1 MKADKTTL
9 RPDSIEQLAD
19 VLLAQARSSHQ
30 RRVLLLAGERAWAIG
45 QAQRALAA
53 TELLAGAG
61 WLGDL
66 APDAITPVAPSRVSR
81 LLGRELPALVVDAY
95 AGFDPDAVGAAI
107 GALRGGGP
115 LLLLTPPLAQWA
127 EYPDPQHERIAV
139 APYRPEDVSGRFL
152 GRLARILAESADVV
166 RVEQERPLPRL
177 PAGTDAAA
185 PAVAAVAPYAT
196 EDQRLAVEALH
207 RVALGR
213 ARRPLLLI
221 ADRGRGK
228 SAAFGIAAAEL
239 LAMEPKR
246 ILLTGPRLDAVQAV
260 FEHATRL
267 LPEAR
272 RQPDA
277 LLREDGGWLRFIA
290 PDALALERPD
300 ADLVL
305 VDEAAALPV
314 PLLTRLLRQYPRI
327 AFATTVHGYEGTGR
341 GFLLRFVRILKE
353 QAPGWRRLRLEAP
366 IRWTPEDPLERLSFR
381 LLLLDA
387 EAVAEDEL
395 VAAERLR
402 IERLDRDALAGDEAR
417 LSQLFGLLLQA
428 HYRTRPFDLRHL
440 LDGPNVEVYA
450 QFSGK
455 HVVGAALVV
464 VEGGL
469 DEAIGGVIVRGERRL
484 RGHLIP
490 QSLAFHLG
498 LVEGV
503 SLRCAR
509 IMRLAV
515 HPAWQRRGLGSR
527 LVAALVADAA
537 ERGLDLA
544 GSSFGGDASL
554 LRFWQRCGFLP
565 VRVGMTRSS
574 NSGEHALMLLRGLSE
589 PGQALRNEA
598 RRRFLRDLPDQLTQ
612 PLRGLEPLLAIR
624 LLEGKERSHEAPDA
638 VDREQL
644 TAFAFG
650 RRSYGDSLGALR
662 RFVLHMCTRQDVLEC
677 VPAQR
682 LELLAAAVLQGRGW
696 SETAALGGLTGRN
709 DAMQAVRE
717 TLAQLI
723 GEPHESG

>member
-1 MKADKTTL
+1 
-9 RPDSIEQLAD
+9 
-19 VLLAQARSSHQ
+19 
-30 RRVLLLAGERAWAIG
+30 
-45 QAQRALAA
+45 
-53 TELLAGAG
+53 
-61 WLGDL
+61 
-66 APDAITPVAPSRVSR
+66 
-81 LLGRELPALVVDAY
+81 
-95 AGFDPDAVGAAI
+95 
-107 GALRGGGP
+107 
-115 LLLLTPPLAQWA
+115 
-127 EYPDPQHERIAV
+127 
-139 APYRPEDVSGRFL
+139 VSGRFL
-152 GRLARILAESADVV
+152 GRLARILAESTDVV
-166 RVEQERPLPRL
+166 RVEQGRPLPRV
-177 PAGTDAAA
+177 PPGTAAA

-196 EDQRLAVEALH
+196 EDQRLAVDALR

-260 FEHATRL
+260 FEHAARL
-267 LPEAR
+267 LPDAR

-277 LLREDGGWLRFIA
+277 LLQDDGGWLRFIA

-341 GFLLRFVRILKE
+341 GFLLRFVQTLKA
-353 QAPGWRRLRLEAP
+353 QSPGWRRLRLEAP
-366 IRWTPEDPLERLSFR
+366 ISWAPEDPLERLSFR

-395 VAAERLR
+395 AASERLR

-417 LSQLFGLLLQA
+417 LSELFGLLLQA

-440 LDGPNVEVYA
+440 LDGPNVEIYA
-450 QFSGK
+450 LFSGE

-464 VEGGL
+464 LEGGL
-469 DEAIGGVIVRGERRL
+469 NDGIGAAVAEGKRRL
-484 RGHLIP
+484 RGHLIS

-498 LVEGV
+498 LAGGAGMH
-503 SLRCAR
+503 CAR
-509 IMRLAV
+509 IMRLAI
-515 HPAWQRRGLGSR
+515 HPAWQRRGLGR
-527 LVAALVADAA
+527 QLVAALVADATR
-537 ERGLDLA
+537 RGLDLA
-544 GSSFGGDASL
+544 GSSFGGDVSL

-565 VRVGMTRSS
+565 ARVGMTRGS
-574 NSGEHALMLLRGLSE
+574 NSGEHALLLLRGLSR
-589 PGQALRNEA
+589 PGQELRHEA
-598 RRRFLRDLPDQLTQ
+598 RRRFLRDLPDQLAQ

-624 LLEGKERSHEAPDA
+624 LLEGEEFLREAPDA
-638 VDREQL
+638 ADRQQL
-644 TAFAFG
+644 AAFAFG
-650 RRSYGDSLGALR
+650 RRNYGDSLGALR
-662 RFVLHMCTRQDVLEC
+662 RFVLHMCARQDMLER

-682 LELLAAAVLQGRGW
+682 LELLAAAVLQGRSWG
-696 SETAALGGLTGRN
+696 EVAALGGLAGRD

-717 TLAQLI
+717 ALAQLAD
-723 GEPHESG
+723 ESHLFG